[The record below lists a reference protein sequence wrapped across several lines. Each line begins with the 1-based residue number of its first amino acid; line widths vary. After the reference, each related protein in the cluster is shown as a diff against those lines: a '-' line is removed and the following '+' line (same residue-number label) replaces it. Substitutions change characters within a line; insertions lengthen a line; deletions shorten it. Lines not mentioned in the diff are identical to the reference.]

1 MSTTNLAC
9 GHILEPDEKIILIS
23 FSLYSKSPKAIPAVG
38 DDFGRLVL
46 LEHKQE
52 HHIVVNVRE
61 TSVQD
66 IYTKVICSIDRIL
79 VELGGTGVEL
89 SGYQSVGEAIVREGI
104 WVIDLSNCPYP
115 FSAFS
120 GVHTLPFLTD
130 SMVDY
135 LCSAIQ
141 DDGAARLRVS
151 ASLPATEPITI
162 MTTNPPPIPRPISNT
177 DDPSCKRTSP
187 PIKTRYHM

>member
-38 DDFGRLVL
+38 DDFGR
-46 LEHKQE
+46 
-52 HHIVVNVRE
+52 
-61 TSVQD
+61 
-66 IYTKVICSIDRIL
+66 
-79 VELGGTGVEL
+79 
-89 SGYQSVGEAIVREGI
+89 
-104 WVIDLSNCPYP
+104 PYL
-115 FSAFS
+115 A
-120 GVHTLPFLTD
+120 LPHD

-151 ASLPATEPITI
+151 ASLPATEVVLALITL
-162 MTTNPPPIPRPISNT
+162 
-177 DDPSCKRTSP
+177 
-187 PIKTRYHM
+187 

>member
-1 MSTTNLAC
+1 MGSPAFTHLSGKSAASLEISTMSTTNLAC

-151 ASLPATEPITI
+151 ASLPATEVVLALITL
-162 MTTNPPPIPRPISNT
+162 
-177 DDPSCKRTSP
+177 
-187 PIKTRYHM
+187 